1 MHMTQQGVKK
11 KKRFHNRLAALRT
24 ASKAEIEA
32 ADNIFQ
38 IMGFSARNKIKEQNQ
53 IDKMT
58 NGKNPDQNVIQNTIT
73 LSINIYNETIKSV
86 FGSEDINMREN
97 I

>member
-1 MHMTQQGVKK
+1 
-11 KKRFHNRLAALRT
+11 
-24 ASKAEIEA
+24 
-32 ADNIFQ
+32 
-38 IMGFSARNKIKEQNQ
+38 
-53 IDKMT
+53 MT